1 MKVEVD
7 SLDKVGFGIKLEQII
22 RLRDKGQYEEATKVA
37 DTIEWRKVKKWSE
50 LSVAQEVYEKAGR
63 FKDARNICVYAY
75 NRNLGGKRLLYKL
88 TELSIVINDLEE
100 AAELYNELIEEAPND
115 AGRFILLYR
124 LNLAQGAPI
133 PKLIEILEEYK
144 SNELEEQYEY
154 ELAMLYAKAG
164 RIEECVRECDDLI
177 LWFNEGEYVEK
188 ALELKQRFA
197 PLSRSQQAK
206 YDYFQEVRRA
216 GINPHVTEEPEEEYE
231 AEPEMVQ
238 TEHYTVGVQAP
249 EAPTPEVAEPEE
261 EVNLV
266 PEKDYNLY
274 DTQNIQ
280 AELAKSMATIMDS
293 ISNGKQDE
301 SAEAFKPVAKAEEPA
316 VIESLDSVATAAEK
330 EVDYSKVMSEV
341 DVVSEPTKEIRIN
354 THHWNNAIDITAAQE
369 VKASIAAMAAEAI
382 ATTEANKNAAVATA
396 AEEAAAHAQEVIE
409 GQIGLL
415 DWLNSASFTEE
426 AAVAKEPVTEP
437 KVEEPVEVIVPEV
450 EEVKAVEETRTPKVE
465 KKVAENIAAPKVGEA
480 PAPVSMDT
488 TEMAINMLTEELMK
502 EVKEEMA
509 AQEAKE
515 PIPSPE
521 EEYVTEEPEV
531 EIEANVEEE
540 SEGVSEDEFEAEFY
554 MKEQAK
560 SEEVSDAESQVEEEV
575 EEKAEPQV
583 EEEVEEEAEPQIEE
597 KIEEEEAFEMTPEER
612 KYVRK
617 YLGMEGMEKAILM
630 LIRSKKEEV
639 PNGTSA
645 AGNIVITGR
654 ADADKAG
661 FAINLFK
668 AIHASDDIRQLKIA
682 KTTAGILNKKG
693 VAVSADK
700 IKGTTMIIEN
710 AGALMPETVKELSEF
725 MQGDTENMLV
735 ILTGED
741 YSIKKLF
748 IESPSFAA
756 LFTHAI
762 ELKKMSVNDLVVIA
776 KDYAKEN
783 GYSIDEKAL
792 LKVYLLIDELQ
803 NSNSG
808 DDVEGVKAIVDGAIS
823 KCNKKGPGLFGRKS
837 GGMTPLKEKHF

>member
-22 RLRDKGQYEEATKVA
+22 RLREKGQYEEAAKVA

-63 FKDARNICVYAY
+63 YKEARNICVYAY

-88 TELSIVINDLEE
+88 TELSIIINDLEE
-100 AAELYNELIEEAPND
+100 AEELYNELIEEAPND

-124 LNLAQGAPI
+124 LNVAKGAPI

-144 SNELEEQYEY
+144 TNELEEQYEY
-154 ELAMLYAKAG
+154 ELALLYARAG

-206 YDYFQEVRRA
+206 FDYFQEARRA
-216 GINPHVTEEPEEEYE
+216 GINPHAVEEQEEEYE
-231 AEPEMVQ
+231 EEPDVVQ
-238 TEHYTVGVQAP
+238 TEHYTVGVQTPLAP
-249 EAPTPEVAEPEE
+249 VPPVVEE
-261 EVNLV
+261 EENLV
-266 PEKDYNLY
+266 PEKDYNIY

-293 ISNGKQDE
+293 ISKGKKDE
-301 SAEAFKPVAKAEEPA
+301 SAEAFKPVTTEAEPS
-316 VIESLDSVATAAEK
+316 VIESLDSVVAVEQ
-330 EVDYSKVMSEV
+330 EEDYSKLPSEV
-341 DVVSEPTKEIRIN
+341 DEVSEPTKEIRIN
-354 THHWNNAIDITAAQE
+354 THHWNNAIDISAAKE

-382 ATTEANKNAAVATA
+382 ATTEANKNAAVANA

-415 DWLNSASFTEE
+415 DWLNSTPEVSE
-426 AAVAKEPVTEP
+426 AAASKEPEP
-437 KVEEPVEVIVPEV
+437 IPEPEV
-450 EEVKAVEETRTPKVE
+450 
-465 KKVAENIAAPKVGEA
+465 VAEPEPIPEPEVVAEPEPTPEPEVVAEPE
-480 PAPVSMDT
+480 PVSMDT

-502 EVKEEMA
+502 EVREEMA
-509 AQEAKE
+509 AQEAKA
-515 PIPSPE
+515 PDPTPE
-521 EEYVTEEPEV
+521 EEYVTDETEEEPQ
-531 EIEANVEEE
+531 IEGE
-540 SEGVSEDEFEAEFY
+540 
-554 MKEQAK
+554 
-560 SEEVSDAESQVEEEV
+560 VEEEV
-575 EEKAEPQV
+575 EPQIEKEAEEEIEPQI
-583 EEEVEEEAEPQIEE
+583 EEEVEEEVEPQIEE
-597 KIEEEEAFEMTPEER
+597 DTFEMTPDER

-617 YLGMEGMEKAILM
+617 YLSMEGMEKAIST
-630 LIRSKKEEV
+630 IIHDKKNEV
-639 PNGTSA
+639 KDGTSA
-645 AGNIVITGR
+645 YGNIVITGR

-668 AIHASDDIRQLKIA
+668 AIHACDDIRQLKIA

-710 AGALMPETVKELSEF
+710 AGALLPETIKDLTAF
-725 MQGDTENMLV
+725 MYGNTENMLV
-735 ILTGED
+735 ILIGED

-748 IESPSFAA
+748 LESPSFAA
-756 LFTHAI
+756 LFTHSI

-776 KDYAKEN
+776 KEYAKEN

-808 DDVEGVKAIVDGAIS
+808 DDVEGVKAIVDGAIA
-823 KCNKKGPGLFGRKS
+823 KCNKKGPGLFGRKT

>member
-22 RLRDKGQYEEATKVA
+22 RLREKGQYEEAAKVA

-50 LSVAQEVYEKAGR
+50 LSVAGEVYEKAGR
-63 FKDARNICVYAY
+63 YKEARNICVYAY

-88 TELSIVINDLEE
+88 TELSIIINDLEE
-100 AAELYNELIEEAPND
+100 AEELYNELIEEAPND

-124 LNLAQGAPI
+124 LNVAKGAPI

-144 SNELEEQYEY
+144 TNELEEQYEY
-154 ELAMLYAKAG
+154 ELALLYARAG

-206 YDYFQEVRRA
+206 FDYFQEARRA
-216 GINPHVTEEPEEEYE
+216 GINPHAVEEPEEEYE
-231 AEPEMVQ
+231 EESVQ
-238 TEHYTVGVQAP
+238 TEHYTVGVQTPMAP
-249 EAPTPEVAEPEE
+249 VPAAVEE
-261 EVNLV
+261 EETLV
-266 PEKDYNLY
+266 PEKDYNIY

-280 AELAKSMATIMDS
+280 AELAKSMATIMDN
-293 ISNGKQDE
+293 ISKGKKDE
-301 SAEAFKPVAKAEEPA
+301 SAEAFKPVTTEAEPS
-316 VIESLDSVATAAEK
+316 VIESLDSVVAVEP
-330 EVDYSKVMSEV
+330 EEDYSKLPSEV
-341 DVVSEPTKEIRIN
+341 DEVSEPTKEIRIN
-354 THHWNNAIDITAAQE
+354 THHWNNAIDISAAKE

-415 DWLNSASFTEE
+415 DWLNSTPEVSE
-426 AAVAKEPVTEP
+426 AAVTKEPEP
-437 KVEEPVEVIVPEV
+437 TPEPEV
-450 EEVKAVEETRTPKVE
+450 
-465 KKVAENIAAPKVGEA
+465 VAEPEPIPEPEVVVESEPIPEPEMVAEPEPIPEPEVVAEPE
-480 PAPVSMDT
+480 PVSMDT

-502 EVKEEMA
+502 EVREEMA

-515 PIPSPE
+515 PDPTPE
-521 EEYVTEEPEV
+521 EEYVTDEPEEEPQFEE
-531 EIEANVEEE
+531 EIEEEI
-540 SEGVSEDEFEAEFY
+540 
-554 MKEQAK
+554 
-560 SEEVSDAESQVEEEV
+560 
-575 EEKAEPQV
+575 EPQI
-583 EEEVEEEAEPQIEE
+583 EEEVEEEVEPQIEE
-597 KIEEEEAFEMTPEER
+597 EIEENEPQADEEAEDAFEMTPDER

-617 YLGMEGMEKAILM
+617 YLSMEGMEKAIST
-630 LIRSKKEEV
+630 IIHDKKNEV
-639 PNGTSA
+639 KDGTSA
-645 AGNIVITGR
+645 YGNIVITGR

-668 AIHASDDIRQLKIA
+668 AIHACDDIRQLKIA

-710 AGALMPETVKELSEF
+710 AGALLPETVKDLTTF
-725 MQGDTENMLV
+725 MYGNTENMLV
-735 ILTGED
+735 ILIGED

-748 IESPSFAA
+748 LESPSFAA
-756 LFTHAI
+756 LFTHSI

-808 DDVEGVKAIVDGAIS
+808 DDVEGVKAIVDGAIA
-823 KCNKKGPGLFGRKS
+823 KCNKKGPGLFGRKT

>member
-7 SLDKVGFGIKLEQII
+7 SLDKVGFGIKLEQMI
-22 RLRDKGQYEEATKVA
+22 RLGDKGQYEEAAKIA

-50 LSVAQEVYEKAGR
+50 LSVAQEIYENIGR
-63 FKDARNICVYAY
+63 YKDARNICVYAY
-75 NRNLGGKRLLYKL
+75 NRNLGGKRLLHKL
-88 TELSIVINDLEE
+88 TELSIIINDLEE
-100 AAELYNELIEEAPND
+100 AEELYNELVEEAPND

-124 LNLAQGAPI
+124 LNVAKGAPI

-154 ELAMLYAKAG
+154 ELALLYARAG

-177 LWFNEGEYVEK
+177 LWFNEGEFVEK

-206 YDYFQEVRRA
+206 YDYFQEARRA

-231 AEPEMVQ
+231 EEPEVVL
-238 TEHYTVGVQAP
+238 TEHYTVGVQTP
-249 EAPTPEVAEPEE
+249 VKPTPVEAESKTEE
-261 EVNLV
+261 INLV
-266 PEKDYNLY
+266 PEKDYNIY

-293 ISNGKQDE
+293 ITKGNKDE
-301 SAEAFKPVAKAEEPA
+301 SAEAFKPVTKEEEQT
-316 VIESLDSVATAAEK
+316 VIESLDSVAEVDK
-330 EVDYSKVMSEV
+330 EEDYSKVVSEV
-341 DVVSEPTKEIRIN
+341 DEVSEPTKEIRIN

-382 ATTEANKNAAVATA
+382 ATTEANKKAAVATA
-396 AEEAAAHAQEVIE
+396 AEEAAAHAQEIIE

-415 DWLNSASFTEE
+415 DWLNSTEDVSE
-426 AAVAKEPVTEP
+426 AAVAKEP
-437 KVEEPVEVIVPEV
+437 EV
-450 EEVKAVEETRTPKVE
+450 EPIVETE
-465 KKVAENIAAPKVGEA
+465 

-488 TEMAINMLTEELMK
+488 TEMAINMLTQELMK
-502 EVKEEMA
+502 EVSEEMV

-515 PIPSPE
+515 PIPTPE
-521 EEYVTEEPEV
+521 EEYVTDVPEEIEEEIEPE
-531 EIEANVEEE
+531 IEEE
-540 SEGVSEDEFEAEFY
+540 LE
-554 MKEQAK
+554 
-560 SEEVSDAESQVEEEV
+560 
-575 EEKAEPQV
+575 
-583 EEEVEEEAEPQIEE
+583 EEEVEEEEP
-597 KIEEEEAFEMTPEER
+597 EEAFEMTPDER

-617 YLGMEGMEKAILM
+617 YLGMEGMEKAVST

-639 PNGTSA
+639 QDGTSTY
-645 AGNIVITGR
+645 GNIVITGR
-654 ADADKAG
+654 SDADKAG

-710 AGALMPETVKELSEF
+710 AGALMPETIKELTEF
-725 MQGDTENMLV
+725 MYGNTENMLV

-748 IESPSFAA
+748 LESPSFAA
-756 LFTHAI
+756 LFTHSI

-808 DDVEGVKAIVDGAIS
+808 DDVEGVKAIVDGAIA
-823 KCNKKGPGLFGRKS
+823 KCNKKGPGLFGRKT